1 MRRSMIYLSVVA
13 CVFFLAAGGA
23 FMQSDL
29 RPQLGRQQ
37 GSQPKIVQPDAL
49 PQTYLNPNRL
59 HKLIIS
65 DKEGD
70 IYNRLARAN
79 AIRNEV
85 DYGSY
90 KLVMV
95 DEEAAGGRAAL
106 QAIPAA
112 LRDEQNL
119 IVFNGY
125 LIDTSAPQ
133 PLSKAAARSASPG
146 KGLYVVQFIGPIQ
159 DSWLKELE
167 QTGVE
172 IITYAPNNAYVV
184 LANERAAGELIKMK
198 AASPFVQWMGDYQPA
213 YKLTPGL
220 QAASQ
225 GDG

>member
-1 MRRSMIYLSVVA
+1 MRRSMIFLALLA
-13 CVFFLAAGGA
+13 CGFFLAAGGA
-23 FMQSDL
+23 FMQSDS

-90 KLVMV
+90 KLVVV
-95 DEEAAGGRAAL
+95 DEEAVGGRAAL
-106 QAIPAA
+106 QAMPVAM
-112 LRDEQNL
+112 RDEQNM
-119 IVFNGY
+119 IIFNGY
-125 LIDTSAPQ
+125 LIDTSNSQ
-133 PLSKAAARSASPG
+133 PLPTEAPEDLKLSRMSEAAARAAAPG

-159 DSWLKELE
+159 DSWFEELE
-167 QTGVE
+167 QSAVE
-172 IITYAPNNAYVV
+172 IVTEAREKAYVV
-184 LANERAAGELIKMK
+184 HGNAGGGGGTMKIK
-198 AASPFVQWMGDYQPA
+198 
-213 YKLTPGL
+213 
-220 QAASQ
+220 
-225 GDG
+225 

>member
-23 FMQSDL
+23 FMQSDS

-65 DKEGD
+65 DKERES
-70 IYNRLARAN
+70 YNRLARAN

-106 QAIPAA
+106 QAMPVAP
-112 LRDEQNL
+112 RDEQNM
-119 IVFNGY
+119 IIFNGY
-125 LIDTSAPQ
+125 LIDTSSPQ
-133 PLSKAAARSASPG
+133 PLSKEAPENLKSSRMSEAAARTATPG
-146 KGLYVVQFIGPIQ
+146 KGLYVIQFIGPI
-159 DSWLKELE
+159 
-167 QTGVE
+167 
-172 IITYAPNNAYVV
+172 
-184 LANERAAGELIKMK
+184 
-198 AASPFVQWMGDYQPA
+198 
-213 YKLTPGL
+213 
-220 QAASQ
+220 
-225 GDG
+225 